1 MRLLIG
7 SDHAGFDCKEAIK
20 PFLAGLG
27 HTVRDAGT
35 SGHEACDYPDYALAV
50 ARAVAAGEA
59 DRGVLICGTGIGMSI
74 SANKVAGIR
83 AAILADPL
91 STRLSRSHNDTNVAC
106 LGARVQRVEDM
117 QSLLRLWLET
127 PFEGGRHARRLDKI
141 AAVEP
146 KGC

>member
-7 SDHAGFDCKEAIK
+7 SDHAGFDCKEALK
-20 PFLAGLG
+20 PFLAGFG
-27 HTVRDAGT
+27 HAVRDAGT
-35 SGHEACDYPDYALAV
+35 SGPASCDYPDFALAV

-106 LGARVQRVEDM
+106 LGSRVQRLEDM
-117 QSLLRLWLET
+117 QSLLKIWLET
-127 PFEGGRHARRLDKI
+127 PFEGGRHARRLGKI
-141 AAVEP
+141 AAAEP
-146 KGC
+146 KGR